1 MPIPV
6 VAALAT
12 VGEVAFWTGLMML
25 LKRFGVWVIKQAPGW
40 ISHILAALGLY
51 FFVAE
56 PLADYGVS
64 WASQQFNGVTGTV
77 LETLYY
83 LNIDNY
89 ISGTFSAYS
98 IRMAS
103 GALQLRKK
111 TPKAS

>member
-12 VGEVAFWTGLMML
+12 IGEVAFWVGLMQL
-25 LKRFGVWVIKQAPGW
+25 LKKFGVWVIKQAPGW
-40 ISHILAALGLY
+40 IAHIAAALGLY

-56 PLADYGVS
+56 PLADSGVN
-64 WASQQFNGVTGTV
+64 WAMQQFNGVSGTV

-89 ISGTFSAYS
+89 ISAIFSAYAVRRVGEIS
-98 IRMAS
+98 
-103 GALQLRKK
+103 LRKK
-111 TPKAS
+111 TPKAT